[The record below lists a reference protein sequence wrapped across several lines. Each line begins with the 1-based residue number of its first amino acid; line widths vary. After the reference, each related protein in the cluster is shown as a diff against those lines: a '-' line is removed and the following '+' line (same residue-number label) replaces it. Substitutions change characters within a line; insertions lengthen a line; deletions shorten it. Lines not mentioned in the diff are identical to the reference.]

1 MQQITKSITPA
12 TILLISILVLFSA
25 CKSSQH
31 LEGVKTDVTT
41 VPLEK
46 IEKGLAE
53 MALLHQIVDST
64 PRCHTFS
71 SNFSANIS
79 MADFNQSVSGQI
91 RMVYDSIL
99 WISVGKF
106 GIEAIRILVSPDSLY
121 ILNKLD
127 QSALIQDLSFVS
139 KYLSGFKGLKHLQNI
154 LLGYPIAEIFN
165 SSCDLLI
172 ENQNYTFAQNASAL
186 FPYRFSMTVDSA
198 TSQLEQWEVNN
209 KLNQKASIQ
218 YTWLL
223 DKFENILK
231 NIQIETAFPLP
242 VNVELNYTK
251 TAINQTVKMPFTIS
265 NKMRRV
271 SIGQLKK

>member
-1 MQQITKSITPA
+1 MQQITKSITSA

-31 LEGVKTDVTT
+31 LEGVKMDVTT

-46 IEKGLAE
+46 MEKGLAE

-139 KYLSGFKGLKHLQNI
+139 KYLGGFKGLKHLQNI

-172 ENQNYTFAQNASAL
+172 ENQNYTFAQNVSAL
-186 FPYRFSMTVDSA
+186 FPYRFSMIVDSA
-198 TSQLEQWEVNN
+198 TSQLEQWEVSN
-209 KLNQKASIQ
+209 KLNQK
-218 YTWLL
+218 
-223 DKFENILK
+223 
-231 NIQIETAFPLP
+231 
-242 VNVELNYTK
+242 
-251 TAINQTVKMPFTIS
+251 
-265 NKMRRV
+265 
-271 SIGQLKK
+271 